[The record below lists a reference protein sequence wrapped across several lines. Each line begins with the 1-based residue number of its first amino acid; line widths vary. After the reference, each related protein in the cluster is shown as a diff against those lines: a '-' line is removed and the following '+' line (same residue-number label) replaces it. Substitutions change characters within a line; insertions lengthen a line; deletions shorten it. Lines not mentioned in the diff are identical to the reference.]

1 MLAQGRSVGI
11 PSGEMP
17 NAENFS
23 VFLKDLLGGK
33 TRITIPQH
41 SKRKREVGKE
51 VFVPKR
57 IWHRQQ

>member
-1 MLAQGRSVGI
+1 MLTQGWSAGI
-11 PSGEMP
+11 PIEEMP

-23 VFLKDLLGGK
+23 AFLKKLLSGE

-41 SKRKREVGKE
+41 SKREREVGKE

-57 IWHRQQ
+57 IWHRQH